1 MRVKIFIYGRNP
13 GESKALHLVTVI
25 EERTEEV
32 VYWGVT
38 PDLKRLCQPM
48 SEKFKISVEAM
59 EDLFVTAERVEISL
73 NAVVVITREMPLNG
87 KVMPERVRTALAK
100 QEG

>member
-1 MRVKIFIYGRNP
+1 MRVKIFLYGRNP
-13 GESKALHLVTVI
+13 GESKALHLVTII
-25 EERTEEV
+25 EEEAEEV
-32 VYWGVT
+32 IYWGVT

-48 SEKFKISVEAM
+48 AEKLKISAEAM

-73 NAVVVITREMPLNG
+73 NAVVVVTKEMPLNG
-87 KVMPERVRTALAK
+87 KVIPERVRTVLIK